1 MNGMCLAPFRIRH
14 LSDEGLAG
22 RQVMRGMLGRD
33 TSVRNRVCWKGRKD
47 QRPTTFPDR

>member
-33 TSVRNRVCWKGRKD
+33 TSVQNRVRSRGQMGR
-47 QRPTTFPDR
+47 RPTAFRVR